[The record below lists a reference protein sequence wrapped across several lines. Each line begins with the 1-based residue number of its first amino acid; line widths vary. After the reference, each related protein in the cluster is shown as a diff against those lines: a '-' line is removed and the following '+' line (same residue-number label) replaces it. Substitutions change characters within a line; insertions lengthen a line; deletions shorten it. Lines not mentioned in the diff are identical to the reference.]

1 MYRFKFF
8 VHCKGWADDGYENS
22 HFAET
27 KTQAKATVDC
37 WNREYEQRGVSTRVS
52 LLSIEEISDDEFAAD
67 YIYL

>member
-8 VHCKGWADDGYENS
+8 VHCKGWAAGGYENS

-27 KTQAKATVDC
+27 KTQAKATVDR
-37 WNREYEQRGVSTRVS
+37 WNKEYEQRGVGARVS

-67 YIYL
+67 YIY